1 VRRER
6 HADRRAGHGTGSG
19 AVRNECSATDR
30 RRAAATFVLSTSAA
44 RGALPDGGWPVGELP
59 ASVDRAAIDAA
70 VDTAFGAADAA
81 ARVRSI
87 AIVHGGRIVY
97 ERYHP
102 LDGPDTVFPS
112 FSVAKSFTSALIG
125 LLVSDGMLSLDEPAV
140 VPEWRRGDPRR
151 AITLR
156 ELLQMSSGLEWDEV
170 YEAGE
175 DPLEMLA
182 APNAAAYAAAKPLE
196 SEPGTVFEYST
207 GTTAL
212 LSGIAADTLGGCGQE
227 LDYLHERL
235 LDPLGI
241 TTEELFLD
249 PSGCW
254 YGGLGADMTTRDF
267 ARFGLLF
274 LRGGRWEDE
283 QILPTSWIEESRVPA
298 ATNPGYGLQWW
309 LDAEDHEWFRAAGL
323 FGQLIVVEPDLD
335 LVVVATTTAGGDPG
349 PMVDTVLATFAG
361 EPLPAPPP
369 AAAPATLPPSR

>member
-1 VRRER
+1 VPYP
-6 HADRRAGHGTGSG
+6 
-19 AVRNECSATDR
+19 
-30 RRAAATFVLSTSAA
+30 AAA
-44 RGALPDGGWPVGELP
+44 WPVGELP

-70 VDTAFGAADAA
+70 VDTAFGAADASS
-81 ARVRSI
+81 RVRSI
-87 AIVHGGRIVY
+87 VVVNGGRIVY

-125 LLVSDGMLSLDEPAV
+125 LLVSDGLLALDEPPN
-140 VPEWRRGDPRR
+140 VPEWPRGDPRR

-175 DPLEMLA
+175 DPLEMLG
-182 APNAAAYAAAKPLE
+182 APDAAAYVAAKPLE
-196 SEPGTVFEYST
+196 TEPGTVFEYST

-212 LSGIAADTLGGCGQE
+212 LAGIASDTLGGCRQE
-227 LDYLHERL
+227 IDYLHERL

-241 TTEELFLD
+241 TTEELLLD
-249 PSGCW
+249 PGGCW

-274 LRGGRWEDE
+274 VRGGRWDGE
-283 QILPTSWIEESRVPA
+283 QILPTSWVDESRAPA

-309 LDAEDHEWFRAAGL
+309 LTDGGELFRAEGL
-323 FGQLIVVEPDLD
+323 FGQRIIVVPELD
-335 LVVVATTTAGGDPG
+335 LVVATNTTPGGEPG
-349 PMVDTVLATFAG
+349 PMVDTVLAAFRG
-361 EPLPAPPP
+361 DPIPPP
-369 AAAPATLPPSR
+369 APAGTLPASR

>member
-1 VRRER
+1 VPYPT
-6 HADRRAGHGTGSG
+6 AD
-19 AVRNECSATDR
+19 
-30 RRAAATFVLSTSAA
+30 
-44 RGALPDGGWPVGELP
+44 WPVGELP

-87 AIVHGGRIVY
+87 VVVNGGRIVY

-102 LDGPDTVFPS
+102 LDGPDTVFSS

-125 LLVSDGMLSLDEPAV
+125 LLVSDGRLSLDEPPN
-140 VPEWRRGDPRR
+140 VPEWPRGDPRR

-156 ELLQMSSGLEWDEV
+156 DLLQMRGGLEWDEV
-170 YEAGE
+170 YEAGA
-175 DPLEMLA
+175 DPIEMLA
-182 APNAAAYAAAKPLE
+182 APDAAAYAAAKPLAA
-196 SEPGTVFEYST
+196 EPGTVFEYST

-212 LSGIAADTLGGCGQE
+212 LSGIAADALGGCPQE

-241 TTEELFLD
+241 TTDDLLLD
-249 PSGCW
+249 PGGCW

-283 QILPTSWIEESRVPA
+283 QILPASWVDESRAPA

-309 LDAEDHEWFRAAGL
+309 LDADNNEWFRAAGL
-323 FGQLIVVEPDLD
+323 FGQFVVVEPDLD
-335 LVVVATTTAGGDPG
+335 LVIAANTTAGGDPA
-349 PMVDTVLATFAG
+349 PMIDTVLAAFAG
-361 EPLPAPPP
+361 EPL
-369 AAAPATLPPSR
+369 AAAPPTSPPVTLPASR